1 MRGIRVC
8 YKCEDREVG
17 CHSKCER
24 YLKEARKAAIQREL
38 HIKKLEADSRIYD
51 TIEKRRKKK
60 R

>member
-24 YLKEARKAAIQREL
+24 YLEEVKKANLQRER
-38 HIKKLEADSRIYD
+38 HIRTLEAESRIYD